1 MFMLTSITGI
11 AKEKRKSGTDSE
23 TVTERTKCLLN
34 TTGIEPLCGELSEIQ
49 SRSFVI
55 NFDIGNQGN
64 DCFIESD
71 VIAALQ
77 RNRDLI
83 ISALM
88 KRTSEVLAMMKDGM
102 RTQAMKLL
110 HEALGNHDKRRC
122 NEYLSLMYLMLLAGS
137 SQDQIE
143 QGMSTLAPAFKQQIQ
158 TINQTSRETAR
169 DSNHTATALSTL
181 FKAWRTAVEADRKD
195 MYNDR
200 RVDHTQEFLARYQV
214 QLEEDGCLKEFLSRE
229 LFVALKRVV
238 RDFGLRFEMDSSRQF
253 AQRFANDLET
263 IREAGFD
270 IAINQKRY
278 GTKLYTIRLIES

>member
-1 MFMLTSITGI
+1 
-11 AKEKRKSGTDSE
+11 
-23 TVTERTKCLLN
+23 
-34 TTGIEPLCGELSEIQ
+34 
-49 SRSFVI
+49 
-55 NFDIGNQGN
+55 
-64 DCFIESD
+64 
-71 VIAALQ
+71 
-77 RNRDLI
+77 
-83 ISALM
+83 M
-88 KRTSEVLAMMKDGM
+88 KRTSDVLAMMKDGM

-200 RVDHTQEFLARYQV
+200 RVDHIQEFVARYQV
-214 QLEEDGCLKEFLSRE
+214 QLEEDGCLKEVLSRE
-229 LFVALKRVV
+229 LFVALKRVA

-270 IAINQKRY
+270 VVISQKRY
-278 GTKLYTIRLIES
+278 GTKLYTIQTVE